1 MMLSSEDLLKGG
13 NTMVISIFTLIGAGV
28 CALAGAIFTN
38 TDIGQKVES
47 TLQEAVDTV
56 KQVVGKG

>member
-1 MMLSSEDLLKGG
+1 
-13 NTMVISIFTLIGAGV
+13 MVISIFTLIGAGV

-56 KQVVGKG
+56 KQVVGRG